1 MADCI
6 FCRIARGEIESQI
19 VYRDDEIVAF
29 RDINPQGP
37 VHILIVPVQHI
48 PEVNALQDE
57 HAALVGRMI
66 LVAKKLA
73 EQEGIAESGYR
84 LVLNQGPHAGQSVD
98 HLHLHLIGG
107 RQMSW
112 PPG

>member
-6 FCRIARGEIESQI
+6 FCRIVRGEIESQI

-48 PEVNALQDE
+48 PEVNALGDE
-57 HAALVGRMI
+57 HAALVGRMV

>member
-6 FCRIARGEIESQI
+6 FCRIVRGEIESQI

-48 PEVNALQDE
+48 PEVNALGDE